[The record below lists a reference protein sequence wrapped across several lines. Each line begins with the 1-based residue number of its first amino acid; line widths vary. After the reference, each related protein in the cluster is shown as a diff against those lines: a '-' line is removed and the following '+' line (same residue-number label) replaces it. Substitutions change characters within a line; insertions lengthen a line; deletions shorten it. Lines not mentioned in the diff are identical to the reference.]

1 MNSNQFRGRVLK
13 AGVAMPALAL
23 MGIAAPAFA
32 QDATSTTTQPA
43 RDCAD
48 ANTDGLCDGETVQS
62 NAIIVTGSRIAR
74 TNLDSPTP
82 VTVVSGETFFNQATV
97 NVGDALN
104 DLPQLRSTFSQSNSG
119 NSLGTA
125 GLNLL
130 DLRGLGT
137 QRTLT
142 LVNGRRHVAADI
154 LNNGVSVDVNTIP
167 TDLVERVDIVTGG
180 NSAIYGSDAIA
191 GVVNFV
197 LKDDFEGFQVRGHAN
212 VNTDGD
218 FNGQYISGL
227 AGTNFAEGRGNVTVH
242 AEFAN
247 QDRVFASN
255 VPWLRQN
262 NAFGVIDA
270 DPALGAGRNGS
281 DGYPD
286 RAFFRD
292 IRSASIHYLGLVP
305 IPQAA
310 GAAGC
315 GTGLGNSDGGPVNT
329 GTPYNCTY
337 IFNPDGTLSPQTGSR
352 FSTGPIG
359 GIVGGNGQ
367 TGREGQVLSVLPSQ
381 ERINVNLLAKFEV
394 SPALIP
400 FVEAK
405 YVNIKTRG
413 LNSGPAFGQGGT
425 YGDSRER
432 PRLDNPYLNPAAST
446 TIANAILASGLNATS
461 LTARTPLTDVQ
472 RAAIADGSYRFA
484 VARNLT
490 DLGIRDED
498 SEREVYR
505 IVAGLRGDFGSSFAY
520 ELSAN
525 YGKVTENTTVLG
537 NLIPQ
542 RFMLAMDSAR
552 NSSGQIVCR
561 SQIDPAAAYEYGN
574 PGDAEALA
582 ADIANCVPYNPFGAG
597 DNRAAAA
604 YITQDTV
611 SKATLEQLVVSG
623 FVSGDTSSFFELPG
637 GPIGFAVGGEYR
649 REELFF
655 QADPLVESGRT
666 FYNALPTF
674 DPEPFEV
681 KEAFAELRLPL
692 LADLP
697 FVESFSVSGAV
708 CVSDYNGATGT
719 TWAYN
724 GGAEWE
730 IVRGLRL
737 RGAYGRS
744 VRAPNL
750 QETSSSFGQNFAP
763 GFSDPC
769 LPQNIG
775 NNPNRLANCSADL
788 GGLLN
793 SAQFIALPAYSLE
806 ILSGANPDLFE
817 ETSDSYTLGAVFTPV
832 AIPGLNLTVDYFDIS
847 VDNVITSL
855 SAQNV
860 VNACYDQPDLNNQF
874 CSLFQRFR
882 GPGAGPNGEVPGQVL
897 DLSARITPLNFASR
911 TARGIDF
918 DLSYSTDLGADATVS
933 TRFLYTHNIERS
945 NFENPSNPDFENRIL
960 SELGNPKDEFRW
972 NVNLNKGPVTL
983 GYTMSYIGPQTINLY
998 EDTNA
1003 LPGACTPNG
1012 CPPNNL
1018 DYADILEY
1026 PDVFYHDVR
1035 VEFEVEED
1043 SRFTIGMDN
1052 ILNTIP
1058 PLGLTGTG
1066 DGSGIYRVRGRNM
1079 FVSFLGRF

>member
-1 MNSNQFRGRVLK
+1 MNVNQSRKQKLQ
-13 AGVAMPALAL
+13 AGVGLSALVLLGLATPA
-23 MGIAAPAFA
+23 IA
-32 QDATSTTTQPA
+32 QDATNSGTPA
-43 RDCAD
+43 LDCRDE
-48 ANTDGLCDGETVQS
+48 NTDGVCDGESVETG
-62 NAIIVTGSRIAR
+62 AIIVTGSRIAR

-82 VTVVSGETFFNQATV
+82 VTVLSGEAFFNQGTV
-97 NVGDALN
+97 NVGDTLN
-104 DLPQLRSTFSQSNSG
+104 DLPQLRSTFAQSNG
-119 NSLGTA
+119 GRFLGTA

-142 LVNGRRHVAADI
+142 LVNGRRHVPSDI

-191 GVVNFV
+191 GVVNFI
-197 LKDDFEGFQVRGHAN
+197 LKDDFEGLQFRGHAN
-212 VNTDGD
+212 MNTDGD

-242 AEFAN
+242 AEYSN
-247 QDRVFASN
+247 QDRVFGSQ
-255 VPWLRQN
+255 VPWLRRQDGL
-262 NAFGVIDA
+262 GVIDA
-270 DPALGAGRNGS
+270 DPALAANRNGS
-281 DGYPD
+281 DGFPD
-286 RAFFRD
+286 RTFFRD

-305 IPQAA
+305 IPQPAG
-310 GAAGC
+310 GAAC

-352 FSTGPIG
+352 YSTGPIG

-367 TGREGQVLSVLPSQ
+367 TGREGQVLTVLPGQ

-394 SPALIP
+394 SPGLIP

-405 YVNIKTRG
+405 YVNIKTQG
-413 LNSGPAFGQGGT
+413 LNSGPAFTQGGT

-432 PRLDNPYLNPAAST
+432 PRLDNPFLNPGASV
-446 TIANAILASGLNATS
+446 TIANAILTSGLNANS
-461 LTARTPLTDVQ
+461 LTARTPLSAAQ
-472 RAAIADGSYRFA
+472 RASVLDGSYRFA

-490 DLGIRDED
+490 DLGIRDEQ
-498 SEREVYR
+498 SEREMYR
-505 IVAGLRGDFGSSFAY
+505 IVGGIRGDFANSFAY
-520 ELSAN
+520 ELSVN
-525 YGKVTENTTVLG
+525 YGKVNEDTTVLG
-537 NLIPQ
+537 NLVPQ
-542 RFMLAMDSAR
+542 RFMLAMDAAR
-552 NSSGQIVCR
+552 NSAGQIVCR

-582 ADIANCVPYNPFGAG
+582 QDIANCVPYNPFGAG

-604 YITQDTV
+604 YITQDTT
-611 SKATLEQLVVSG
+611 SQASLEQLVVSG

-637 GPIGFAVGGEYR
+637 GPVGFAVGAEYR

-655 QADPLVESGRT
+655 QADPIVEQGRT

-674 DPEPFEV
+674 APDPFEV
-681 KEAFAELRLPL
+681 KEAFAEVRVPL

-697 FVESFSVSGAV
+697 FVESLSVSGAV
-708 CVSDYNGATGT
+708 RVSDYEGAVGT

-730 IVRGLRL
+730 IVEGLRL

-750 QETSSSFGQNFAP
+750 TETASPLGQNFAP

-775 NNPNRLANCSADL
+775 NNPNRQANCAADL
-788 GGLLN
+788 GALLTN
-793 SAQFIALPAYSLE
+793 GQFVALPAYSLE
-806 ILSGANPDLFE
+806 ILSGSNPNLVE
-817 ETSDSYTLGAVFTPV
+817 EKSDSYTLGAVFTPV
-832 AIPGLNLTVDYFDIS
+832 AIPGLNFTVDYFDIS
-847 VDNVITSL
+847 VDNVITAP
-855 SAQNV
+855 SAQTI

-874 CSLFQRFR
+874 CSLFSRFR
-882 GPGAGPNGEVPGQVL
+882 GTGVGPNGEVPGQVL
-897 DLSARITPLNFASR
+897 DANAQIIPLNFASR
-911 TARGIDF
+911 SARGIDF
-918 DLSYSTDLGADATVS
+918 DLAYSTDLGADAQIA
-933 TRFLYTHNIERS
+933 TRFLYTHNLERS

-972 NVNLNKGPVTL
+972 NLNLSKGPVLL

-1026 PDVFYHDVR
+1026 DSVFYHDVR
-1035 VEFEVEED
+1035 VEVEVEGD
-1043 SRFTIGMDN
+1043 SQFTIGVDN

-1058 PLGLTGTG
+1058 PLGLTGTTE
-1066 DGSGIYRVRGRNM
+1066 GSGIYRVRGRNM